1 MTELKEYRRVKMAYA
16 YVLVTAGKIL
26 DLLPI
31 NVTDEP
37 PKKKENTM
45 NTPKEKKE
53 ERKSQKETAS
63 RLCTKCKEYKPGAE
77 FYGKGYCKACV
88 KTYNARR
95 TYDKKRD
102 KKENEGKE
110 LIRQDFFKKGT

>member
-1 MTELKEYRRVKMAYA
+1 MTELEEYRRVKMAYA

-37 PKKKENTM
+37 PKKRENTM

-53 ERKSQKETAS
+53 EREILKEPTS
-63 RLCTKCKEYKPGAE
+63 RFCTKCKEYKPGTE
-77 FYGKGYCKACV
+77 FYRKGYWKACV
-88 KTYNARR
+88 K
-95 TYDKKRD
+95 K
-102 KKENEGKE
+102 
-110 LIRQDFFKKGT
+110 L